1 MDWTDDHDIALM
13 KEVRIENPFKTK
25 KKTSARAQIWQKIA
39 DKLSGVKQPLFKENM
54 SKRSIQDRYILV
66 SDKYKQRMRREAAAS
81 GISPSYSE
89 LDQLIEECIGL
100 EKLEDDLRQKDSEL
114 SLSKEEKD
122 RESALEI
129 RRVAMENLSQ
139 SKKRKEATC
148 EDEVKKKKLRKTGND
163 TMEYLKEKNLQEAA
177 IREQELKIRE
187 QELKLKEDIEKQ
199 RIEYMMAM
207 MHQQQELQQQQH
219 QQFQAVMTQQN
230 ELMKA
235 LILKSNVNKNSF

>member
-1 MDWTDDHDIALM
+1 
-13 KEVRIENPFKTK
+13 
-25 KKTSARAQIWQKIA
+25 
-39 DKLSGVKQPLFKENM
+39 
-54 SKRSIQDRYILV
+54 
-66 SDKYKQRMRREAAAS
+66 MRRR
-81 GISPSYSE
+81 G
-89 LDQLIEECIGL
+89 
-100 EKLEDDLRQKDSEL
+100 
-114 SLSKEEKD
+114 EEK
-122 RESALEI
+122 E
-129 RRVAMENLSQ
+129 
-139 SKKRKEATC
+139 T
-148 EDEVKKKKLRKTGND
+148 RKTGND

>member
-54 SKRSIQDRYILV
+54 SKRSIQDRYMLV

-100 EKLEDDLRQKDSEL
+100 EKLEDDLRQKDS
-114 SLSKEEKD
+114 KEIYIILKQCNFALHYTFSVFSSTKWSVKQSQVGMGICQIVQ
-122 RESALEI
+122 RNVFLQSIVTTVHIKCFLAQALEF
-129 RRVAMENLSQ
+129 
-139 SKKRKEATC
+139 
-148 EDEVKKKKLRKTGND
+148 KLN
-163 TMEYLKEKNLQEAA
+163 Y
-177 IREQELKIRE
+177 
-187 QELKLKEDIEKQ
+187 
-199 RIEYMMAM
+199 
-207 MHQQQELQQQQH
+207 
-219 QQFQAVMTQQN
+219 
-230 ELMKA
+230 
-235 LILKSNVNKNSF
+235 